1 MWGRKRKDADAERPS
16 EPPQRLRDALRKARV
31 DQAERS
37 GVVVD
42 LHDAEVARLEL
53 LNEALDPLFE
63 EVPKEVDL
71 FDRGISR
78 GETPRLWI
86 DAIAHVSMGRDKRMY
101 RLLQE
106 TRYGRKVL
114 AESVNVPEIVHA
126 VTKYLAQRLIERE
139 RALADGLRPGI
150 RDLKQEMRL
159 ERRQRRRR
167 ALKAFVFGVLVG
179 VAALIAA
186 ARKRAPDRFAAP
198 SAVAAFDAIEIVA
211 AAIVFA
217 TRRFGGRRRAHN
229 RDAALR
235 SFDFDERVRV
245 VVAVDDELGPMARQ
259 RGAKVGAIEEPF
271 EIARR
276 FADRG
281 MVDQH
286 HAKEPLAAA

>member
-1 MWGRKRKDADAERPS
+1 MWGRKRKDAAAEQPS
-16 EPPQRLRDALRKARV
+16 EPPQRLKDALRKARV

-86 DAIAHVSMGRDKRMY
+86 DAIAHVSMGRDKRVY
-101 RLLQE
+101 RFLQE

-139 RALADGLRPGI
+139 RALADGLLPGI
-150 RDLKQEMRL
+150 RDLKHEMRL
-159 ERRQRRRR
+159 ERRQRRRS
-167 ALKAFVFGVLVG
+167 LKAFVFGVLVG

-186 ARKRAPDRFAAP
+186 AL
-198 SAVAAFDAIEIVA
+198 I
-211 AAIVFA
+211 
-217 TRRFGGRRRAHN
+217 FGPK
-229 RDAALR
+229 
-235 SFDFDERVRV
+235 S
-245 VVAVDDELGPMARQ
+245 
-259 RGAKVGAIEEPF
+259 
-271 EIARR
+271 
-276 FADRG
+276 
-281 MVDQH
+281 
-286 HAKEPLAAA
+286 